1 MNLKPYSHAEPAQ
14 LRHKKSLLCI
24 SPCKST
30 HNNFKL
36 HVPFHVSQYT
46 ATPSHLRLQ
55 IEGEKLILKANG
67 ANGTLATCALRP
79 SGLFGKGDT
88 TFWPTVVA
96 KAKQGKMKYI
106 IGNGQN
112 LVEFTYVGNVA
123 QAHLQVKL
131 SAASLFC
138 TRGVQ

>member
-1 MNLKPYSHAEPAQ
+1 MHPLGSLVYTTYNYANYTTMYDCTIYTTKSSQ
-14 LRHKKSLLCI
+14 LC
-24 SPCKST
+24 
-30 HNNFKL
+30 
-36 HVPFHVSQYT
+36 
-46 ATPSHLRLQ
+46 LQ
-55 IEGEKLILKANG
+55 IQGEKLILRANG

-96 KAKQGKMKYI
+96 KANQGKMKYI

-131 SAASLFC
+131 SAASLLC
-138 TRGVQ
+138 TKGV

>member
-1 MNLKPYSHAEPAQ
+1 M
-14 LRHKKSLLCI
+14 
-24 SPCKST
+24 
-30 HNNFKL
+30 
-36 HVPFHVSQYT
+36 PFHANQYT
-46 ATPSHLRLQ
+46 TTSSRLCLQ
-55 IEGEKLILKANG
+55 IQGEKLILKANG

-131 SAASLFC
+131 ELLPFLAQDLSAHFLDSIPVC
-138 TRGVQ
+138 MPITTIICD

>member
-1 MNLKPYSHAEPAQ
+1 MESMPSSATRTAFCVSVHA
-14 LRHKKSLLCI
+14 
-24 SPCKST
+24 
-30 HNNFKL
+30 
-36 HVPFHVSQYT
+36 SQYT
-46 ATPSHLRLQ
+46 IKLSHLCLQ

-96 KAKQGKMKYI
+96 KANQGKMKYI

-131 SAASLFC
+131 SAVSL
-138 TRGVQ
+138 TGTTGVQ

>member
-1 MNLKPYSHAEPAQ
+1 MISATTTGTAMPA
-14 LRHKKSLLCI
+14 
-24 SPCKST
+24 
-30 HNNFKL
+30 
-36 HVPFHVSQYT
+36 VPFNMSVHASHPTRNSSQ
-46 ATPSHLRLQ
+46 LCLQ
-55 IEGEKLILKANG
+55 IQGEKLILKANG

-96 KAKQGKMKYI
+96 KANQGKMKYI

-131 SAASLFC
+131 GLLFL
-138 TRGVQ
+138 VQEVSCEFVGSPPVHMQPKF

>member
-1 MNLKPYSHAEPAQ
+1 LI
-14 LRHKKSLLCI
+14 C
-24 SPCKST
+24 
-30 HNNFKL
+30 
-36 HVPFHVSQYT
+36 
-46 ATPSHLRLQ
+46 LQ

-96 KAKQGKMKYI
+96 KANQGKMKYI

-131 SAASLFC
+131 SAASLLC
-138 TRGVQ
+138 ARGVQ